1 MIKNLLKIAI
11 RNILKDKTYTSINVL
26 GLTIGITC
34 SLFLLMYILDE
45 LSFDRYHKNANNIYR
60 IVSNIKEPDN
70 AFTWAVAQVPLAE
83 ELRDNYPE
91 VKNAVRFFGTGVTL
105 YRHGDKEF
113 NESDFFLA
121 DSTVFD
127 MFTYEWIAGDIAT
140 ALDNPFSIVLTEKIA
155 VKYFGSTTGALGQ
168 TLQNK
173 QGEDF
178 KVTGVM
184 KDVPLNSHFRFDAL
198 ISRSTRQ
205 QQGPGSWGNFGVFTY
220 IQLPEGYDLNK
231 MQASLDKVIKEKV
244 NPIFDQFGI
253 KIKYE
258 MQRITDIH
266 LYSKIQDEAEAGG
279 DISYIYIFGAVAA
292 FMLII
297 ACINYMNLA
306 TARSATRA
314 KEVGVRKVMGSQRRQ
329 LVSQFLTESIVL
341 AFIAL
346 AVSLILIYALLPGFN
361 QLSNKQ
367 LPFSY
372 ILQPSVLFSLI
383 GVVLFVGI
391 VGGSYPAFYLSG
403 FNPVNVLKGKLAAK
417 GGSVFFRKALVV
429 SQFAISIFMLIST
442 LIVFDQLQYLRN
454 KDLGFDKER
463 VVRINL
469 NSSELRRKS
478 QVLIDRLKQV
488 KEVAGVGMANSSPG
502 QGIGKL
508 LLKVEDNEGK
518 LTDRGVDLYSAD
530 FDFVKTMGMK
540 IVQGR
545 DFSRDIAADTTYA
558 VLVNESMVKRMA
570 WTDPIGKKF
579 IFQGGGPNNT
589 DIEKRVV
596 GVVKDYHQNSLYD
609 AIEPLMI
616 VLDRNN
622 NYVFVRTEEGDV
634 RQSLAGVEKAWKE
647 IFPTYTFEY
656 DFLDQDF
663 NSQYQA
669 DEKRSQIF
677 TAFSGLTIVIA
688 CLGLLGLAAFTT
700 AQRTK
705 EIGVRKV
712 IGANVNSLVVLV
724 SKEFFLL
731 VGIGMLLAFPASWYF
746 TESWLQNFAYRI
758 ELSGEWLTFVL
769 SALLAFVI
777 TLVTVGFHVIRAA
790 SANPVT
796 SLRDE

>member
-1 MIKNLLKIAI
+1 MLKNLLKIAI
-11 RNILKDKTYTSINVL
+11 RNILKDKTYSAINVL

-45 LSFDRYHKNANNIYR
+45 LSYDRYHENGENIYR
-60 IVSNIKEPDN
+60 VVSNIKEPDN
-70 AFTWAVAQVPLAE
+70 AFTWAVAQIPLAE
-83 ELRDNYPE
+83 ELRNNYPE
-91 VKNAVRFFGTGVTL
+91 VKNAVRFFGTQNTL
-105 YRHGDKEF
+105 YKNGEKQF
-113 NESDFFLA
+113 NEGEFYLA

-127 MFTYEWIAGDIAT
+127 MFTYEFIAGDPNT
-140 ALDNPFSIVLTEKIA
+140 ALDNPFSIVLTEKTAI
-155 VKYFGSTTGALGQ
+155 KYFGDAKSAFGQ
-168 TLQNK
+168 AIQNK
-173 QGEDF
+173 QDEEF

-198 ISRSTRQ
+198 ISRNTRPQ
-205 QQGPGSWGNFGVFTY
+205 YTSGWGNFGVFTY
-220 IQLPEGYDLNK
+220 IQLPEAYDLKK
-231 MQASLDKVIKEKV
+231 MYVSLDSVIKEHV
-244 NPIFDQFGI
+244 DPIFAQFNI

-258 MQRITDIH
+258 LQKITDIH
-266 LYSKIQDEAEAGG
+266 LHSKIQDEAEAGG
-279 DISYIYIFGAVAA
+279 DISYIYIFGAVAS

-306 TARSATRA
+306 TARSANRA
-314 KEVGVRKVMGSQRRQ
+314 KEVGVRKVMGSQRFQ
-329 LVSQFLTESIVL
+329 LIAQFLTESVL
-341 AFIAL
+341 ITLIAL
-346 AVSLILIYALLPGFN
+346 VVSLILIYALLPGFN
-361 QLSNKQ
+361 YLSNKE

-372 ILQPSVLFSLI
+372 ILQLPVLLSLI
-383 GVVLFVGI
+383 GVVLIAGV

-403 FNPVNVLKGKLAAK
+403 FNPVSVLKGKLASK
-417 GGSVFFRKALVV
+417 GGTVIFRKVLVV
-429 SQFAISIFMLIST
+429 LQFSITIFMLIST
-442 LIVFDQLQYLRN
+442 LIVFNQLQYMRN

-463 VVRINL
+463 VIRLNL
-469 NSSELRRKS
+469 NERELR
-478 QVLIDRLKQV
+478 QNAEVLIEKLKQV
-488 KEVAGVGMANSSPG
+488 KEVASVGRANSSPG

-508 LLKVEDNEGK
+508 LMKVEDNDGK
-518 LTDRGVDLYSAD
+518 LSDRGVDLFNAD
-530 FDFVKTMGMK
+530 YDFVKTLGME

-545 DFSRDIAADTTYA
+545 DFSRDIISDTTYA

-579 IFQGGGPNNT
+579 GF
-589 DIEKRVV
+589 DIDNVGIPQMEKRVV

-616 VLDRNN
+616 ILDTKGS

-634 RQSLAGVEKAWKE
+634 RQSLAAVEKAWKE
-647 IFPTYTFEY
+647 LFPNYAFEY
-656 DFLDQDF
+656 NFLDQDF
-663 NSQYQA
+663 NSQYKA

-700 AQRTK
+700 EQRTK

-712 IGANVNSLVVLV
+712 VGASIQSLVVLV

-731 VGIGMLLAFPASWYF
+731 VGIGLVLGLPVSWYF

-758 ELSGEWLTFVL
+758 DLSGQWLTFVT
-769 SALLAFVI
+769 AGLLAFGI
-777 TLVTVGFHVIRAA
+777 TLVTVGYHVIRAA
-790 SANPVT
+790 SANPVR